1 MDTTMNDFETELKVI
16 IQLAE
21 NNGATVARNK
31 DGQVDDIF
39 FTPYDLLRYTDYI
52 VSTTMENYDE
62 IKDTKAV

>member
-16 IQLAE
+16 VQLAE

-31 DGQVDDIF
+31 EGQVDDIF

-52 VSTTMENYDE
+52 VNSTMENYHE
-62 IKDTKAV
+62 IKAA

>member
-1 MDTTMNDFETELKVI
+1 MNEFETELKVI

-31 DGQVDDIF
+31 EGQVDDIF

-52 VSTTMENYDE
+52 VNSTMENYHE
-62 IKDTKAV
+62 IKAA

>member
-16 IQLAE
+16 VQLAE

-31 DGQVDDIF
+31 EGLVDDIF

-52 VSTTMENYDE
+52 VNSTMENYHE
-62 IKDTKAV
+62 IKAA